1 MARRQ
6 QESQRGRAQRL
17 ALYLLAIWSSVA
29 VAHGVRP
36 SEHGLAN
43 QKDPGPA
50 SPPMVAF
57 FHARPVAALP
67 EAQNV
72 AWTLVPPGP
81 QGRRRPRSELV
92 DGAGREAILEP
103 EARLTEGLCVVGP
116 ALERLLR
123 QEVLLAA
130 RAQAPLYLPAGVV
143 FSNTRHFAASSN
155 KQKTIKIF
163 FPPVNHKGFGG

>member
-81 QGRRRPRSELV
+81 QGRRRPRS
-92 DGAGREAILEP
+92 G
-103 EARLTEGLCVVGP
+103 
-116 ALERLLR
+116 
-123 QEVLLAA
+123 LLAA
-130 RAQAPLYLPAGVV
+130 GVACGAVGAGLLALAAAAYVV
-143 FSNTRHFAASSN
+143 HTRRHGSGTGSAWSMGSPRRRSGPEVRLG
-155 KQKTIKIF
+155 T
-163 FPPVNHKGFGG
+163 P